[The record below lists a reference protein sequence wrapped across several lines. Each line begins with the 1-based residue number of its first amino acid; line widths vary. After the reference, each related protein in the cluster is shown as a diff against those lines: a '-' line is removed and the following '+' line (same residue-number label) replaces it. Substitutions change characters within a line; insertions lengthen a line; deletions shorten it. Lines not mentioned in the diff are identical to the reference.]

1 MTKNNKKYLPDDFDE
16 KVYLELNP
24 DVANA
29 IKNGTCKGAF
39 EHYKEFGFKEG
50 RPLKSRK
57 SYFLKLIDESGA
69 GLEIGPSHRPVT
81 PKSENYN
88 CQILD
93 HLNENDLKKKYKNHD
108 VNLNNIEKVDYV
120 WDGTPIDKLI
130 GKRNH
135 FDYIIASHVI
145 EHVPDFIS
153 FLQQCENLLSVNG
166 ILSLA
171 IPDKRYCFD
180 FFSPITTTGM
190 IIDAFLEKAVKP
202 SPGRV
207 FDHFS
212 NAAQL
217 DEGEASIAWSE
228 NSGLDR
234 KKLIHTMSQA
244 IDQYS
249 QSLNI
254 DKYIDCHNWRF
265 VPASFCL
272 LISDLRE
279 LKLTN
284 LDIAYKQDTIG
295 HEFFVSLKINQV
307 SNKNKLPSRMSR
319 LQEINESLN

>member
-1 MTKNNKKYLPDDFDE
+1 MTKNNKEYLPDDFDE
-16 KVYLELNP
+16 KAYLELNP

-29 IKNGTCKGAF
+29 IKNGTCKSGF
-39 EHYKEFGFKEG
+39 DHYKEYGFKEG
-50 RPLKSRK
+50 RLLESRK
-57 SYFLKLIDESGA
+57 SYFLKLIDERGV

-120 WDGTPIDKLI
+120 WDGTPIDKFI
-130 GKRNH
+130 GKRGY

-153 FLQQCENLLSVNG
+153 FLQSCENLLSVNG
-166 ILSLA
+166 VLSLA

-180 FFSPITTTGM
+180 YYSPITTTGM
-190 IIDAFLEKAVKP
+190 IIDAFLEKAIKP

-217 DEGEASIAWSE
+217 ENRGAIAWDE
-228 NSGLDR
+228 NSGLNG
-234 KKLIHTMSQA
+234 KELIHTMSQA

-249 QSLNI
+249 KSIDI

-265 VPASFCL
+265 VPASFRL

-284 LDIAYKQDTIG
+284 LDIAYEQDTIG
-295 HEFFVSLKINQV
+295 HEFFVSLKRNQV
-307 SNKNKLPSRMSR
+307 SDKNELSNRVSK
-319 LQEINESLN
+319 LQEISESLN